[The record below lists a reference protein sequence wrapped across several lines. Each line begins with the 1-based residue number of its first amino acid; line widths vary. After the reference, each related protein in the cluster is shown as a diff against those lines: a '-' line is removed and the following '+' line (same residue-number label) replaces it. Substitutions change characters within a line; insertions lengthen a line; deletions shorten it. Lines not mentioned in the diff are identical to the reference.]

1 MYSRNSG
8 RKRTIL
14 FVLFIA
20 AALPTAL
27 VYRGT
32 RDGLLSRSQ
41 SLLLAATAPFQKA
54 ANAVAGPFK
63 RVSQYTLLIGSLT
76 EENRHLKRDNL
87 ELRQKVDRLKQYEIE
102 NRRLQRL
109 AGFRRASQ
117 PKTVGAR
124 VISRS
129 PTSWQSIVTIDV
141 GSNAGISAGM
151 AVVTDK
157 GLVGRT
163 VRVVRSAALVQL
175 IDDRRSGV
183 GIEIARTGATG
194 IIEGSMSG
202 RLKLRF
208 LAADADVKIGD
219 KLLTSGVG
227 GVYPRGIAV
236 GTVAG
241 IAKTAYS
248 LEKNIDV
255 SPAVDYARLSEI
267 LVVNDREASR
277 DRP

>member
-8 RKRTIL
+8 RNRTIL
-14 FVLFIA
+14 FVAFIA
-20 AALPTAL
+20 AALLTAL
-27 VYRGT
+27 VYRGA

-54 ANAVAGPFK
+54 ANAVTGPFK

-87 ELRQKVDRLKQYEIE
+87 ALRQRVGRLKRYEIE

-175 IDDRRSGV
+175 LDDRRSGV
-183 GIEIARTGATG
+183 GVEIARTGAMG

-208 LAADADVKIGD
+208 LAADADVKVGD

-227 GVYPRGIAV
+227 GVYPKGIAV
-236 GTVAG
+236 GTVAD

-267 LVVNDREASR
+267 LVVNDREAPL
-277 DRP
+277 DRL